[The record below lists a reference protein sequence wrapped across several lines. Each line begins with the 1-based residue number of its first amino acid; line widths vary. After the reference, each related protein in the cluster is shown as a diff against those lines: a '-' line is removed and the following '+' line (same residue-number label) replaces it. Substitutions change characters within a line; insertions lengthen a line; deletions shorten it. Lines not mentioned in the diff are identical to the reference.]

1 MKLAT
6 RSNSGAG
13 VLARHSPPSVS
24 LGESNACKRDACKKI
39 AAGTAAPLGRRERGS
54 AVIVVLALLA
64 IITVYVVAN
73 SRTLFHLKSELK
85 LIEQQQLKK
94 FTPAKHCPAR

>member
-1 MKLAT
+1 MKLRAS
-6 RSNSGAG
+6 SNSGAG
-13 VLARHSPPSVS
+13 VLARHSPPSVP
-24 LGESNACKRDACKKI
+24 LGGAGRDKRDACRTM
-39 AAGTAAPLGRRERGS
+39 AAGTVAPLGRRERGS

-94 FTPAKHCPAR
+94 FTPAKH